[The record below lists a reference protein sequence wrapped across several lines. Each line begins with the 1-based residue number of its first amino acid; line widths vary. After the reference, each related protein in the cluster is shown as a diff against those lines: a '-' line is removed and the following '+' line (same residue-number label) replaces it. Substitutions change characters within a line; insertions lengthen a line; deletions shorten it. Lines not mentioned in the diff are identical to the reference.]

1 MDPVIVPKLTMS
13 FVVDIDLEYDSY
25 QGRTPSDIAIALQ
38 DTLDDLLFEA
48 NPNVIGVYTT
58 LTAINNND

>member
-1 MDPVIVPKLTMS
+1 MDPVIVPKLTVS